1 MANEF
6 SSDSQECK
14 LVFRPWGSYRSL
26 LQCGNH
32 QIKEIF
38 VKPGQ
43 RLSLQSHQHR
53 SEHWVVV
60 KGPVLV
66 TLGNDERLLAEGEHV
81 FIPKKVRHR
90 LANPGREEIKV
101 IEVQIGTYLGEDDII
116 RYQDDYHR

>member
-1 MANEF
+1 MSNE
-6 SSDSQECK
+6 SSPDNQTGG
-14 LVFRPWGSYRSL
+14 LVCRPWGSYRSL
-26 LQCGNH
+26 LVSDNH

-38 VKPGQ
+38 VSPGQ
-43 RLSLQSHQHR
+43 RLSLQSHRYR

-60 KGPVLV
+60 RGPALV
-66 TLGNDERLLAEGEHV
+66 TLDDRERLLAEGEHV
-81 FIPKKVRHR
+81 FIPKEARHR